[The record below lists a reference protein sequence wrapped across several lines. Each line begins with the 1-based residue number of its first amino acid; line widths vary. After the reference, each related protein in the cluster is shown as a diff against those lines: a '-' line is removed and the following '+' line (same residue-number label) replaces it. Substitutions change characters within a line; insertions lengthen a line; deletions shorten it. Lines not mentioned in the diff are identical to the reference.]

1 MANKWIIVVFVLL
14 GVSVAAAAAREVL
27 LTIEMTGTVTTTTEL
42 TLYTIGDPGYIWAD
56 VGDPVTAITIP
67 SIAEN
72 TIVSLGTYYLVN
84 TGTTDVTVTYDTQET
99 NQGLPLY
106 VMILASEAWVN
117 ADGSVE
123 EVSEHMWTWYYD
135 KTPYEE
141 IYNQDGTLK
150 PYTNP
155 SISLVGGYAIERGST
170 AVEIGIRLSAQ
181 NIDVA
186 VDTPFTLQLS
196 FSSDESS

>member
-1 MANKWIIVVFVLL
+1 
-14 GVSVAAAAAREVL
+14 
-27 LTIEMTGTVTTTTEL
+27 
-42 TLYTIGDPGYIWAD
+42 
-56 VGDPVTAITIP
+56 
-67 SIAEN
+67 
-72 TIVSLGTYYLVN
+72 
-84 TGTTDVTVTYDTQET
+84 
-99 NQGLPLY
+99 
-106 VMILASEAWVN
+106 MILASEAWVN

-141 IYNQDGTLK
+141 IYNQDGTVK